1 MHTEMVLIIPFCP
14 STAGYIVATLAY
26 LIFEFYGYNVI
37 QVFANVAFATVLS
50 LALWTQAATFMP
62 NRYVTVARAIRIRQH
77 AVLEHL
83 DSHRVIPS
91 ASTLD
96 FRNSSLGAL
105 TLSRLGSFLPLRAP
119 PASAPKLQ
127 LNEANIRNV
136 ADNFVSGVNTISDL
150 VYTVGVGNDKVLI
163 LKVSVRKY
171 HKGFLL
177 LASLHRSNN

>member
-1 MHTEMVLIIPFCP
+1 M
-14 STAGYIVATLAY
+14 
-26 LIFEFYGYNVI
+26 
-37 QVFANVAFATVLS
+37 
-50 LALWTQAATFMP
+50 
-62 NRYVTVARAIRIRQH
+62 
-77 AVLEHL
+77 LEHL